1 MSQEPESRQEQ
12 KTKRLNGTIWSIVVL
27 AVMVSALVVFVMAQ
41 DRTKTTTA
49 IALTHTATYLYAQGA
64 TPSPIETDMPVEVPV
79 PLANV
84 NGILVAGGL
93 LVFVVLFAIVREAV
107 LHRKT

>member
-1 MSQEPESRQEQ
+1 MNQEPESSHEQ

-27 AVMVSALVVFVMAQ
+27 AVMVLALVAFVMAQ

-49 IALTHTATYLYAQGA
+49 IALTHTATYLRAQGT
-64 TPSPIETDMPVEVPV
+64 TPAPMETDISADVPV
-79 PLANV
+79 ALANV

-93 LVFVVLFAIVREAV
+93 LVLVVLFAIVREAV